1 MLVALGN
8 EGSLLWVLVFPCL
21 CWNLYTILLCFSSG
35 QHSLL
40 PSSSFF
46 FFLTLLASKKI
57 WCHPL
62 CRAVSWYSLL
72 PKYFSFLRLL
82 LLLFSLVVEAC
93 KSLLCPQI
101 IIICYCFL
109 IFMLDQCIYVLCCLS
124 QNIMHLWF
132 FIIGNSSSCSAKWT
146 PFPVKK
152 ENEIC
157 KIGKMFFVTKW
168 KIIQLLE
175 PSLYANFVGD

>member
-1 MLVALGN
+1 MKVRSC
-8 EGSLLWVLVFPCL
+8 ESLFFHVYVETCIQFCFVFHL
-21 CWNLYTILLCFSSG
+21 DNIRSY
-35 QHSLL
+35 QVQV
-40 PSSSFF
+40 FF